1 MKKSEKSK
9 IVNYGINFLIGI
21 IFAVLLYIVKEKI
34 HPIVTSRVS
43 AKKLEMVAYV
53 IFLLVDIYFLGHAIY
68 DLIKLKTGKLKA
80 EPLDHETER
89 DKYKKDLISYIV
101 SFIFLTLCI
110 LILIRGLGYIPSSR

>member
-1 MKKSEKSK
+1 MKESEKSK

-43 AKKLEMVAYV
+43 AKKLEMVFFV
-53 IFLLVDIYFLGHAIY
+53 FFLLVDIYSLGHVIY

-89 DKYKKDLISYIV
+89 DKYKKDLISSIL
-101 SFIFLTLCI
+101 SFIFMTLFI
-110 LILIRGLGYIPSSR
+110 FIWIRLYFF